1 MSIWVFCGSDFAEI
15 YVSFPFSLIINMA
28 QSRITWGG
36 TPDEGLSLSV
46 DLHWDCM
53 PTLGSLYWNVYTGMS
68 TLEWLHWDIY
78 ISMSALGSSTLGCL
92 HWDVYIRM
100 CTLGCLLRGVYPGM
114 STLGLFT
121 LRCLHWDAYIG
132 MSALGWPLG
141 ASLRYYPDHANWGG
155 QPTHVGQHHSLERR
169 SWIV

>member
-15 YVSFPFSLIINMA
+15 YVSFPISLIINMA
-28 QSRITWGG
+28 QSRITGGG
-36 TPDEGLSLSV
+36 TPDEELSLSV

-78 ISMSALGSSTLGCL
+78 NGMSILVCLLWDHL
-92 HWDVYIRM
+92 HWDAYTRM
-100 CTLGCLLRGVYPGM
+100 CTLGCLLWGVYPGM

-121 LRCLHWDAYIG
+121 LRCLHWDVCFG
-132 MSALGWPLG
+132 MALRCIFEVLSWPC
-141 ASLRYYPDHANWGG
+141 
-155 QPTHVGQHHSLERR
+155 
-169 SWIV
+169 